1 MNFHLNFKKLLV
13 ENREM
18 KLQQKYDYVKNI
30 TDLISPENCLA
41 LYFLGYLEKKIF
53 GSVSAETTKNLEV
66 RLKEF
71 KYWQERFDQYKLSPT
86 HLKDEQFN
94 FDQINKDKILSV
106 NIAS

>member
-1 MNFHLNFKKLLV
+1 MGQF
-13 ENREM
+13 
-18 KLQQKYDYVKNI
+18 QQKQ
-30 TDLISPENCLA
+30 L
-41 LYFLGYLEKKIF
+41 
-53 GSVSAETTKNLEV
+53 NLEV

-106 NIAS
+106 NIAKLNNNFLDIFLKYVLMSKVYTLTHFVFSLYLL